1 MVEPLAIASVALAVS
16 GRSGLYRMQMFQ
28 IWLSAIV
35 VGNAERLF
43 ETISNCRAMLL
54 KSTSESTLSGTH
66 DGFIMRMH
74 LMALESPMV
83 TVSKLISE
91 SNVATVG
98 GTETRA
104 VIGIESGPPPD
115 HSNRS

>member
-1 MVEPLAIASVALAVS
+1 MHT
-16 GRSGLYRMQMFQ
+16 FQ

-43 ETISNCRAMLL
+43 EMISNCRAMLL
-54 KSTSESTLSGTH
+54 NKTSESTLSGTH

-74 LMALESPMV
+74 FVILESPMV
-83 TVSKLISE
+83 TVSKRTIE

-104 VIGIESGPPPD
+104 VMGIESGPPPL
-115 HSNRS
+115 HSKITDE